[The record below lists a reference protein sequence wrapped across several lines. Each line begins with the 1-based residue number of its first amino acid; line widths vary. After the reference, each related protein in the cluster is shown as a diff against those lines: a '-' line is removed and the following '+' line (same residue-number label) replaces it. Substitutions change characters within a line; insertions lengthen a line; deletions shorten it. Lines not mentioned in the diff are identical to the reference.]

1 MPKRQKATRK
11 QTKKHNRRLVL
22 KTIHDAGEISRAS
35 VARTTDLTR
44 PTVSAIVAELME
56 DGFVQEV
63 GRMISSGGKP
73 ATLLSVI
80 ADSRHLIGLDLANSE
95 FRGAIVNLRGEIQ
108 HRINIPVQDRD
119 GEAALALVYQLLD
132 ELIAYAGSPILGV
145 GIGAPGLLDAQQG
158 IVHAAVNLDW
168 RDLPVG
174 NILTERYGVPVYIAN
189 DSQVAALGEFTFG
202 QHDEAE
208 NLAVLKVGR
217 GVGAGIIIAGDLYYG
232 DGYGAGEIGHF
243 KVVENGEPCRCG
255 HFGCLETI
263 ASTQAIVRQA
273 KHVATTQSASTL
285 HRFAA
290 SPEAITTDVVLDAI
304 KVGDAALAEIIAN
317 AGRYLGFAVA
327 GLVSILNIETVVVAG
342 SAARFGAVLL
352 EPLRQEMQRRSLP
365 QLAQNTHV
373 VASQLGDDIVILG
386 AAALLLHHEL
396 GLVG

>member
-1 MPKRQKATRK
+1 MMSKRQKATRK

-22 KTIHDAGEISRAS
+22 KTIYDVGEISRAG
-35 VARTTDLTR
+35 VARATDLTR

-63 GRMISSGGKP
+63 GRTLSSGGKP

-80 ADSRHLIGLDLANSE
+80 ADSRRLIGLDLANSE
-95 FRGAIVNLRGEIQ
+95 FRGAVVNLRGEIR
-108 HRINIPVQDRD
+108 HRVSIPIQDRN
-119 GEAALALVYQLLD
+119 GEAALALVHRLLD
-132 ELIAYAGSPILGV
+132 ELSASADGPILGI

-158 IVHAAVNLDW
+158 IVRTAVNLDW
-168 RDLPVG
+168 RNLPLG
-174 NILTERYGVPVYIAN
+174 DNLSERYGVPVYIAN

-202 QHDEAE
+202 QHDGVE

-217 GVGAGIIIAGDLYYG
+217 GVGAGIILAGDLYFG

-243 KVVENGEPCRCG
+243 KMVAEGDPCRCG

-263 ASTQAIVRQA
+263 SSTRAIVRQA
-273 KHVATTQSASTL
+273 RIAASSPASSL
-285 HRFAA
+285 HRFATA
-290 SPEAITTDVVLDAI
+290 PAEITTDVVLDAF
-304 KVGDAALAEIIAN
+304 KAGDAALAEIIAN
-317 AGRYLGFAVA
+317 AGRHLGFAVA
-327 GLVSILNIETVVVAG
+327 GLVSVLNIETVVVAG
-342 SAARFGAVLL
+342 SAARFGSVLL

-373 VASQLGDDIVILG
+373 VASALGADIVILG
-386 AAALLLHHEL
+386 AAALLLHNEL

>member
-1 MPKRQKATRK
+1 MSKRQKATRK

-22 KTIHDAGEISRAS
+22 KMIYDAGTISRAG
-35 VARTTDLTR
+35 VARVTDLTR

-63 GRMISSGGKP
+63 GRTTSSGGKP

-80 ADSRHLIGLDLANSE
+80 AESRHLIGLDLANSE
-95 FRGAIVNLRGEIQ
+95 FRGAVVDLRGEIN
-108 HRINIPVQDRD
+108 HRFSIPIQDQD
-119 GEAALALVYQLLD
+119 GEAALALVYRLLD
-132 ELIAYAGSPILGV
+132 ELIAGIDGPILGI
-145 GIGAPGLLDAQQG
+145 GIGAPGLMDVDQG
-158 IVHAAVNLDW
+158 VVRAAVNLDW
-168 RDLPVG
+168 RDLPLG

-202 QHDEAE
+202 QYDEVQ

-217 GVGAGIIIAGDLYYG
+217 GVGAGIILDGDLYYG

-243 KVVENGEPCRCG
+243 KVIEEGDPCRCG

-273 KHVATTQSASTL
+273 RIAASSPASSL

-290 SPEAITTDVVLDAI
+290 APETITTESVLDA
-304 KVGDAALAEIIAN
+304 VRGGDEALAEIIAN

-327 GLVSILNIETVVVAG
+327 GLISILNIETVVVAG
-342 SAARFGAVLL
+342 SAARFGSALL
-352 EPLRQEMQRRSLP
+352 EPLRREMHRRSFP
-365 QLAQNTHV
+365 QLARNTHV
-373 VASQLGDDIVILG
+373 TASALGADIVILG
-386 AAALLLHHEL
+386 AAALLLHNEL